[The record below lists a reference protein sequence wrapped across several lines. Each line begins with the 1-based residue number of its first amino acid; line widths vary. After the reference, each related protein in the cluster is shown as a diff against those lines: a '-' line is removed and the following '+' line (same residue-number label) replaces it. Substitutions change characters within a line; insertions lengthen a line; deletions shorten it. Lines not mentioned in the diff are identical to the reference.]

1 MCVAIAKGVGDV
13 LDLSTSEVRHTKKVR
28 KEFKHTLKHTTIR
41 LAWGGVQPGPA
52 LLFLEDLCYISC
64 SGSPSA
70 TFSQF

>member
-41 LAWGGVQPGPA
+41 LA
-52 LLFLEDLCYISC
+52 
-64 SGSPSA
+64 
-70 TFSQF
+70 